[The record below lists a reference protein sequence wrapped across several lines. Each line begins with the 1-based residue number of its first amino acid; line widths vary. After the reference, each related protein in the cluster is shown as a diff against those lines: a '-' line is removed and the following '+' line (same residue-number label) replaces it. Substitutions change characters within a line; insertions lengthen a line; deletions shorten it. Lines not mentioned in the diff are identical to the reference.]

1 MASGPNVGANL
12 SQLDLLIKQAANDGA
27 KVVLLPENFA
37 CINTDKEIL
46 NVAEEYGEGIIQ
58 DFLAKT
64 ARQNAIWLVAGGLPI
79 KQENQEKVRQALLVY
94 DDQGAVQARY
104 DKIHLFDVLIE
115 ESGESHHESS
125 TFDPGDQV
133 VVVETPYGTLGLSI
147 CYDLRFPEL
156 YRQLVDQGA
165 EILLVPSAFT
175 KITGFAHWDAL
186 IRARAIEN
194 LAFVVAAAQGGYHY
208 NGRETYGHSMI
219 VDPWGRILAQQPQG
233 TGVILANVDLGR
245 LQQTRKNFPVLSH
258 KKLS

>member
-12 SQLDLLIKQAANDGA
+12 SQLDLLIKQAVNDGA

-46 NVAEEYGEGIIQ
+46 NVAEEYGQGVIQ

-64 ARQNAIWLVAGGLPI
+64 ARQNSIWLVAGGLPI
-79 KQENQEKVRQALLVY
+79 KQENKEKVRQAMLVY
-94 DDQGAVQARY
+94 DDQGEVQARY

-115 ESGESHHESS
+115 ESGESYHESS

-133 VVVETPYGTLGLSI
+133 VVVDSPYGKLGLSI

-165 EILLVPSAFT
+165 EVLLVPSAFT
-175 KITGFAHWDAL
+175 KITGFAHWDSL

-194 LAFVVAAAQGGYHY
+194 LAFVIAAAQGGYHY

-219 VDPWGRILAQQPQG
+219 VDPWGRVLAQQPQG
-233 TGVILANVDLGR
+233 TGVIIAEVDLNH